1 MWAHLGPELL
11 IHPLTDL
18 HHDSGG
24 RSDHHLPCTGG
35 NWGPGSWAA
44 FQRSLSKY
52 TSEMG
57 FEPSMRG
64 PRAGAPLLSFSL
76 SHMSVSQFGRIWTE
90 ANFPC
95 SWDHLEGRVFS
106 VKPQNTVEGIA
117 FHRPHRKT
125 NITSGQL
132 GTAHTVTQVKK
143 ASFVISSKGS
153 RQMTKR
159 RKDDG
164 GKGQRERSEYQR
176 DFKGAPSGETQSR
189 VSPSWAAAKDTVQ
202 GKTTGPFC
210 ASDRDRETW
219 DPSVCLK
226 VSNCI

>member
-1 MWAHLGPELL
+1 MIREVD
-11 IHPLTDL
+11 LTITYLALEETGAQAAGQPSKGHSANTPQRWDL
-18 HHDSGG
+18 NPRWGD
-24 RSDHHLPCTGG
+24 P
-35 NWGPGSWAA
+35 GPGPPCC
-44 FQRSLSKY
+44 L
-52 TSEMG
+52 
-57 FEPSMRG
+57 
-64 PRAGAPLLSFSL
+64 SL

-164 GKGQRERSEYQR
+164 GKGQREIRIS
-176 DFKGAPSGETQSR
+176 KG
-189 VSPSWAAAKDTVQ
+189 
-202 GKTTGPFC
+202 
-210 ASDRDRETW
+210 
-219 DPSVCLK
+219 L
-226 VSNCI
+226 